1 MKTVIFHP
9 LADRELA
16 DAISYYE
23 GQETGLGLEFL
34 ETVEHSVNL
43 LMRYP
48 EIGSKITGSI
58 RRLFIPK
65 FPYSLLYRLL
75 EEEQI
80 RILAVAHSKRKPRY
94 WSKRSDLV

>member
-16 DAISYYE
+16 DAVSYYE

-34 ETVEHSVNL
+34 ETVENSVNL
-43 LMRYP
+43 LLRYP

-58 RRLFIPK
+58 RSIVIGK
-65 FPYSLLYRLL
+65 FPYSLLYRIL

-80 RILAVAHSKRKPRY
+80 RILALAHSKRKPQY
-94 WSKRSDLV
+94 WSSRS